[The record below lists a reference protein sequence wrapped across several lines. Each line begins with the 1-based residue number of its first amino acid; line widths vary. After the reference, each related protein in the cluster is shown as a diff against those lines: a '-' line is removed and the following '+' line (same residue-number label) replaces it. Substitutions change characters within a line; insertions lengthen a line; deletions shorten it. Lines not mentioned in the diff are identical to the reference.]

1 MRKSSRLVCAGL
13 AIVTPVTASYAQ
25 GGQDGPRRTLS
36 IRPTLQ
42 LIYDSNVFKVNRQ
55 SALPAGPLV
64 DDVSISP
71 GVNLDISLPIGRQRV
86 FLSGFAGYDFYVSNS
101 RLDRER
107 IGLNGGADVRPFGTC
122 VTTFVVDYGRTQG
135 DLANGLS
142 LFAVPNTEERVTL
155 GADARCGGA
164 IGLQPGVG
172 YRHQRINNS
181 NNVFQTNNSTSDTYT
196 ASLAYVRPSF
206 GSLSIYGNYS
216 KGRFDDRVPIAPGIP
231 VTLREGIETYG
242 AGLRY
247 ERQIGARL
255 RGWVSG
261 GYTWVNPNVGGETFR
276 GASYAAALD
285 YQASERFALSFNAAR
300 TAELP
305 NLINVLYAI
314 NDSFSLNGSYRL
326 NPRISLNA
334 GVNYQ
339 DRKLRASQALVGVPF
354 VATSDELLQLSAG
367 AGYDLGRR
375 LRLNLGFTRQ
385 QRRSDNDFFRYN
397 ANMIQLGASYQL

>member
-13 AIVTPVTASYAQ
+13 AVIAPATASHAQ
-25 GGQDGPRRTLS
+25 GGEEAQRRSLS

-42 LIYDSNVFKVNRQ
+42 LIYDSNVYKVSRRA
-55 SALPAGPLV
+55 SFAAGPLV
-64 DDVSISP
+64 DDLSVSP
-71 GVNLDISLPIGRQRV
+71 GVNLDISLPLGRQRV
-86 FLSGFAGYDFYVSNS
+86 FLAGFAGYDFYVSNS

-107 IGLNGGADVRPFGTC
+107 IGLNGGADLRPFGTC
-122 VTTFVVDYGRTQG
+122 VTTLLVDYGRAQG

-164 IGLQPGVG
+164 IGLQPGIG
-172 YRHQRINNS
+172 YRHQRVSNS
-181 NNVFQTNNSTSDTYT
+181 NRTFLTNNSTSDTYS

-206 GSLSIYGNYS
+206 GSLSLYGNYS
-216 KGRFDDRVPIAPGIP
+216 RGRFDDRVPIAPGIP
-231 VTLREGIETYG
+231 PTLREGIDSYG

-247 ERQIGARL
+247 EREIGARL
-255 RGWVSG
+255 RGWISG
-261 GYTWVNPNVGGETFR
+261 GYTWVNPNTGGEKFR
-276 GASYAAALD
+276 GASYAAAID
-285 YQASERFALSFNAAR
+285 YRASERLAVSLNASR

-314 NDSFSLNGSYRL
+314 NDSVSLSGSYRL

-339 DRKLRASQALVGVPF
+339 NRRLRASQALVGVPF
-354 VATSDELLQLSAG
+354 VATKDELLQLSTG

-375 LRLNLGFTRQ
+375 LRLNLGFTHQ

-397 ANMIQLGASYQL
+397 ANTVQLGASYEL